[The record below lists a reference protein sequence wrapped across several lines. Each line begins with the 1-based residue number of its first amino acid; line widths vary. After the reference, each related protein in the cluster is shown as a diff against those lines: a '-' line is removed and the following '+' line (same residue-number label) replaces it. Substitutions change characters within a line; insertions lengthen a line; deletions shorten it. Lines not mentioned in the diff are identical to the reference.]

1 MRHVLCHIILSAGIC
16 KLRRGCE
23 SLQEH
28 RYEQSHVWSTRRLH
42 SSDIECPPQ
51 IVAAPFPN
59 YVLRHDLAEGES
71 LGTSRLVCVT
81 AHLLL
86 NVSRSHL
93 ILAHTIL
100 DLAGF
105 FFFHNAFF
113 ALVVAQ
119 SHLLLGPW
127 SCTDGGGGLMSFSI
141 DTLGRLAR
149 KTRANDDVFR
159 AIFFVFP

>member
-105 FFFHNAFF
+105 FSITPFLLWWYRKATSYSGHG
-113 ALVVAQ
+113 VVQ
-119 SHLLLGPW
+119 TEGV
-127 SCTDGGGGLMSFSI
+127 G
-141 DTLGRLAR
+141 
-149 KTRANDDVFR
+149 
-159 AIFFVFP
+159 